1 MVADKDHPF
10 RPGKRNLKTYKDG
23 DGVHYVVPAELLSG
37 AKGTDAASP
46 RIDVWWNRGPKKR
59 AATGSGPWRTEQ
71 EEELI
76 IRQQN
81 GNNIGAYVILL
92 TPGQAYDLIDALNQ
106 AVENP

>member
-10 RPGKRNLKTYKDG
+10 RPGKRNLQTYKDG

-59 AATGSGPWRTEQ
+59 VKTSTGLRTEQ

-81 GNNIGAYVILL
+81 GNNIGADVILL
-92 TPGQAYDLIDALNQ
+92 TPGQAYDLIAALNL